1 MERRKERGGEGIS
14 REERRGKEEEV
25 SRKVRRKEKE
35 AQLVSLRNHS
45 LRKCL
50 HKAILTL
57 THQPSPP
64 SFPPTLTLHTHI
76 FTRALTLAVVGVF
89 GGEIG
94 TLPLAITC
102 PLTVVGDR
110 LQAGR
115 DSRLNILLGAN

>member
-1 MERRKERGGEGIS
+1 M
-14 REERRGKEEEV
+14 

-35 AQLVSLRNHS
+35 AQLVSLQNHS

-57 THQPSPP
+57 THQPPP
-64 SFPPTLTLHTHI
+64 PPPFPPTLTLHTHI

-89 GGEIG
+89 GGEMG

>member
-35 AQLVSLRNHS
+35 AQLVSLQNHS

-57 THQPSPP
+57 THQPSPLLSHP
-64 SFPPTLTLHTHI
+64 LHTHTHI